1 MLEGITVLS
10 QTELYDAPVAWVMI
24 PAIVVLFGCLFICVL
39 FEADESL
46 SGLLSFFA
54 AFLVAIAMYN
64 VTKYTTGEYK
74 YECVIE
80 DSVSMTEFCERYE
93 IVDQRGKIY
102 IIKEK
107 DND

>member
-24 PAIVVLFGCLFICVL
+24 PALVVFVGCILLGAWLDVDSNVVVLSSV
-39 FEADESL
+39 
-46 SGLLSFFA
+46 FA
-54 AFLVAIAMYN
+54 AFLAAIAMYSI
-64 VTKYTTGEYK
+64 TKYPTGEYE

-80 DSVSMTEFCERYE
+80 DSVSMTEFCKRYE

-102 IIKEK
+102 IIREK
-107 DND
+107 SND